1 MNDPLLGRVIDG
13 RYRLEALLGT
23 GGLGAVYR
31 ATQLRLDR
39 AIAVKVL
46 HEQHAANEE
55 LRARFDREAR
65 SLAAL
70 SHPNVIP
77 VVDCGVDEGRPY
89 LVMELMEGQSLDD
102 ALTEGMDL
110 ERALHIAI
118 EVASALAYA
127 HERGIIHRD
136 LKPGNIFLQET
147 PDGREAVRVLDFG
160 LAKFLVS
167 NTADLT
173 RAGIIMGT
181 PGYIPPEQAS
191 GDRITPRTDIYS
203 LGIVLFEM
211 ITGSLPFEGEMLDV
225 IRAHINTP
233 VPSIATRRSAFH
245 GLREFDAVISKA
257 CAKEPQDRYADGT
270 ALRNALIEVR
280 DTLFFVDG
288 PRSASWPALR
298 VSTGSRAIEADAALP
313 TTLHAAPSTSGPPR
327 PIVLGLAAL
336 FVVLAALVTH
346 QLMASPET
354 DVWTVMPLAIPN
366 DAWVAQED
374 APTLNF
380 YAAQPTDAGV
390 ADASEAPHAGP
401 VAAPTTELVDPWT
414 RERSRVLERFRNRI
428 LTTPLS
434 RAERRHIRAWIR
446 THPRD
451 CRGHLAYGHAF
462 MSYGAR
468 GDAVAQYREALETE
482 PEARADAQLRIN
494 LVRIAAWNGSPEEG
508 AALAREVYG
517 ADIVPDI
524 DAMLLV
530 LDPSEPEARRA
541 AGRLRALRHR
551 VLR

>member
-1 MNDPLLGRVIDG
+1 MTDPLLGRVIDG

-77 VVDCGVDEGRPY
+77 VVDCGVDEDTPY
-89 LVMELMEGQSLDD
+89 LVMELMEGKSLEE
-102 ALTEGMDL
+102 ALTEGIDL

-118 EVASALAYA
+118 EVASALAYT

-173 RAGIIMGT
+173 RAGMIMGT

-191 GDRITPRTDIYS
+191 GDRITPATDIYS

-211 ITGSLPFEGEMLDV
+211 VTGSLPFEGETLDV
-225 IRAHINTP
+225 IRAHMNTP
-233 VPSIATRRSAFH
+233 VPSIATRRNAFH
-245 GLREFDAVISKA
+245 GLREFDAVITKA

-280 DTLFFVDG
+280 DTLYFVDG
-288 PRSASWPALR
+288 PRSAPWPALR
-298 VSTGSRAIEADAALP
+298 ASTAGRAIQVDAALA
-313 TTLHAAPSTSGPPR
+313 TTLHAAPSPSGPPR
-327 PIVLGLAAL
+327 AIVLGLAAL
-336 FVVLAALVTH
+336 FMVVAALGAL
-346 QLMASPET
+346 QLMAPPET
-354 DVWTVMPLAIPN
+354 DARTVMPLRVARDAGVAERDAAILP
-366 DAWVAQED
+366 ED
-374 APTLNF
+374 
-380 YAAQPTDAGV
+380 AAQPVDAVVYDASAPDAGV
-390 ADASEAPHAGP
+390 ADIA
-401 VAAPTTELVDPWT
+401 VTTLVDPWT
-414 RERSRVLERFRNRI
+414 RESSRVLERFRNRI

-434 RAERRHIRAWIR
+434 RAERRNIRAWISR
-446 THPRD
+446 HPRD
-451 CRGHLAYGHAF
+451 CRGHLAYGHAL

-468 GDAVAQYREALETE
+468 GDALAQYREALETE
-482 PEARADAQLRIN
+482 PDARADTQLRIN
-494 LVRIAAWNGSPEEG
+494 LIRIAAWNGSPEEG
-508 AALAREVYG
+508 AALAREIYG
-517 ADIVPDI
+517 AELVPDI

-541 AGRLRALRHR
+541 AARLRALRNR

>member
-1 MNDPLLGRVIDG
+1 MTNSLIGRVIDG

-77 VVDCGVDEGRPY
+77 VVDCGVDDDTPY
-89 LVMELMEGQSLDD
+89 LVMELMEGQSLED
-102 ALTEGMDL
+102 ALTQGIDL

-118 EVASALAYA
+118 EVASALAYT

-147 PDGREAVRVLDFG
+147 PDGRETVRVLDFG
-160 LAKFLVS
+160 LAKFLVPG
-167 NTADLT
+167 TADLT
-173 RAGIIMGT
+173 RAGMIMGT

-211 ITGSLPFEGEMLDV
+211 VTGSLPFEGETLDV
-225 IRAHINTP
+225 IRAHIHTP
-233 VPSIATRRSAFH
+233 VPSIATRRNAFH

-270 ALRNALIEVR
+270 ALRNALIELR

-288 PRSASWPALR
+288 PRSAPWPALR
-298 VSTGSRAIEADAALP
+298 VSTGSRAIEGDAALA
-313 TTLHAAPSTSGPPR
+313 TTLHAPPPTMGPPR
-327 PIVLGLAAL
+327 AIVLGLGAL
-336 FVVLAALVTH
+336 FVVVAGLGAH
-346 QLMASPET
+346 QLMTSPET
-354 DVWTVMPLAIPN
+354 DARTVMPLHFVR
-366 DAWVAQED
+366 DASVEMPDASGAPQDAAQPVDAGVSDAPPVTVD
-374 APTLNF
+374 APT
-380 YAAQPTDAGV
+380 
-390 ADASEAPHAGP
+390 AS
-401 VAAPTTELVDPWT
+401 LDPWT

-434 RAERRHIRAWIR
+434 RAERRHIRAWISN
-446 THPRD
+446 HPRD
-451 CRGHLAYGHAF
+451 CRGHLAYGHAL

-468 GDAVAQYREALETE
+468 GDALAQYRQALETE
-482 PEARADAQLRIN
+482 AIARGDAQLRIN

-517 ADIVPDI
+517 AEIVPDI

-541 AGRLRALRHR
+541 AGRLRALRNR

>member
-1 MNDPLLGRVIDG
+1 MTADPLIGRVIDG
-13 RYRLEALLGT
+13 RYRLEARLGT

-77 VVDCGVDEGRPY
+77 VVDCGVDEDTPY
-89 LVMELMEGQSLDD
+89 LVMELMEGQSLED
-102 ALTEGMDL
+102 ALTEGIDL

-118 EVASALAYA
+118 EVASALAYT

-173 RAGIIMGT
+173 RAGMIMGT

-203 LGIVLFEM
+203 LGVVLFEM
-211 ITGSLPFEGEMLDV
+211 VTGSLPFEGETLDV

-233 VPSIATRRSAFH
+233 VPSIATRRNAFH
-245 GLREFDAVISKA
+245 GLREFDAVITKA

-288 PRSASWPALR
+288 PRSAPWPALR
-298 VSTGSRAIEADAALP
+298 VSTGSRVIEADAALA

-327 PIVLGLAAL
+327 AIVLGLAAL
-336 FVVLAALVTH
+336 FLVVAALGAH

-354 DVWTVMPLAIPN
+354 DARTVMPLRVPG
-366 DAWVAQED
+366 
-374 APTLNF
+374 
-380 YAAQPTDAGV
+380 DAGV
-390 ADASEAPHAGP
+390 AHVDASALPRDAAQLPDASVSEAPDAGP
-401 VAAPTTELVDPWT
+401 PTTPTTALVDPWT
-414 RERSRVLERFRNRI
+414 RERSRVLERFRNRV

-434 RAERRHIRAWIR
+434 RAERRHIRAWIS

-468 GDAVAQYREALETE
+468 GDALAQYREALETE

>member
-1 MNDPLLGRVIDG
+1 MTDPLIGRVIDG
-13 RYRLEALLGT
+13 RYRLEARLGT

-77 VVDCGVDEGRPY
+77 VVDCGVDEDTPY
-89 LVMELMEGQSLDD
+89 LVMELMEGKSLEE
-102 ALTEGMDL
+102 ALTEGIDL

-118 EVASALAYA
+118 EVASALAYT

-173 RAGIIMGT
+173 RAGMIMGT

-211 ITGSLPFEGEMLDV
+211 VTGSLPFEGETLDV

-233 VPSIATRRSAFH
+233 VPSIATRRNAFH
-245 GLREFDAVISKA
+245 GLREFDAVITKA

-288 PRSASWPALR
+288 PRSAPWPALR
-298 VSTGSRAIEADAALP
+298 VSTGSRAIEVDAALA
-313 TTLHAAPSTSGPPR
+313 TTLHAAPTSSPPR
-327 PIVLGLAAL
+327 TLVLGLAAL
-336 FVVLAALVTH
+336 FVVVAALGAR

-354 DVWTVMPLAIPN
+354 DARTVMPLRLAS
-366 DAWVAQED
+366 DAGIVHQD
-374 APTLNF
+374 ALTLALD
-380 YAAQPTDAGV
+380 AALPTDAGV
-390 ADASEAPHAGP
+390 ADAGEVPDAGPHAT
-401 VAAPTTELVDPWT
+401 ATTELVDPWT
-414 RERSRVLERFRNRI
+414 RERSRVLERFRNRV

-434 RAERRHIRAWIR
+434 RAERRHIRAWIS

-482 PEARADAQLRIN
+482 PAARADAQLRIN